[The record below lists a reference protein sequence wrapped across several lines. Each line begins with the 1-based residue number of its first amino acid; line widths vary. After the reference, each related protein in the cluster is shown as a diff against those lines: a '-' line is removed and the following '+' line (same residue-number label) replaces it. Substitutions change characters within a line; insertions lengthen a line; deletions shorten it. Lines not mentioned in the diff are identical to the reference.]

1 MPQYD
6 ESHRAMNTDTPRT
19 QEAAREDV
27 CIGMV
32 AGFPSAAQYYA
43 AAQQAVDRDNDI
55 ERCESPKRSDTPMT
69 DANCWS
75 QDADIYRG
83 EIINSNF
90 ARRLER
96 ELNEANAITEKQAEM
111 LTCQAERNAQLAAYL
126 EAANAKVEGYQSI
139 EEKLHGLQKWKDEQM
154 AVESSWDCQAV
165 GKMLGMTMGV
175 EIRREIA
182 PKIAELNLSEFVSDL
197 LLLCLL
203 PAILVLVWC
212 GNRGSDTAEAWIEA
226 LNDWTLSFAEI

>member
-96 ELNEANAITEKQAEM
+96 ELNAANAIIKACISAMPVGNLATH
-111 LTCQAERNAQLAAYL
+111 TPDNLAARIGEL
-126 EAANAKVEGYQSI
+126 AKS
-139 EEKLHGLQKWKDEQM
+139 L
-154 AVESSWDCQAV
+154 AVESIACEDAEKDAAALSEA
-165 GKMLGMTMGV
+165 LSGMTAQYGCHCGHPAC
-175 EIRREIA
+175 RDDWRT
-182 PKIAELNLSEFVSDL
+182 KDAE
-197 LLLCLL
+197 
-203 PAILVLVWC
+203 
-212 GNRGSDTAEAWIEA
+212 EA
-226 LNDWTLSFAEI
+226 LAAHEARITKEKS